1 MGDIITSPRSAAPST
16 RTATCRTATA
26 SRAGT
31 TTSTG
36 GRSCTGSSSIAFGYL
51 TICMGWVWHVG
62 LARERK
68 LDKYR
73 VEGPGGSDDA
83 LAPDRVAVPVLRHLL
98 RRPLAMGPHH
108 QHLRSSL
115 LPRLSTRPSSSA
127 GRLVGPEGRPDRERH
142 HFSPSRDCSTF
153 LVHVR
158 PRYIELRSE
167 GYDPDQDAGAGG
179 RVLEELEEEPGP
191 EPEALPEQRQRR

>member
-1 MGDIITSPRSAAPST
+1 MGLSVGDIITSPRSAAPST

-68 LDKYR
+68 LDKSTASRGQAVQTTHSHRIASQSLSY
-73 VEGPGGSDDA
+73 VISS
-83 LAPDRVAVPVLRHLL
+83 AVPWLWGLIINTFD
-98 RRPLAMGPHH
+98 
-108 QHLRSSL
+108 
-115 LPRLSTRPSSSA
+115 LPYFRGFRLGRAHPPDVSSA
-127 GRLVGPEGRPDRERH
+127 QKDVRIVNAII
-142 HFSPSRDCSTF
+142 SPLQGLF
-153 LVHVR
+153 NFFGVR
-158 PRYIELRSE
+158 PA
-167 GYDPDQDAGAGG
+167 Q
-179 RVLEELEEEPGP
+179 VH
-191 EPEALPEQRQRR
+191 